1 MIDFSNEL
9 EIDVSNWRIK
19 NMTKNYCEHSLKVIA
34 CFYGDIRYDNCMAG
48 SRSYVFNR
56 IINDCFNWFKCS
68 GLIKFKSSFYSSEK
82 LRVRTIFDIDRYM
95 IAIYNGNSRV
105 GYVSKPS
112 CYQNINDP
120 FLGNI
125 AHAIWYCFR
134 MMCSIDEQEIDQ
146 KTTYE
151 MFTELFVKKIDKLFD
166 REINLYDTF
175 TYGIQ

>member
-1 MIDFSNEL
+1 MIDFSNEI

-19 NMTKNYCEHSLKVIA
+19 NMTKNYCDYALKVMEV
-34 CFYGDIRYDNCMAG
+34 FYNDIRYDNCTVG

-56 IINDCFNWFKCS
+56 IINDCFDYIKS
-68 GLIKFKSSFYSSEK
+68 SELIRYKSSFYSADK
-82 LRVRTIFDIDRYM
+82 LKIITRFDVDRY
-95 IAIYNGNSRV
+95 IVSIYNGRSRV

-125 AHAIWYCFR
+125 AHSIWYCFEL
-134 MMCSIDEQEIDQ
+134 MCSIDAQEINQ
-146 KTTYE
+146 EVAYE
-151 MFTELFVKKIDKLFD
+151 MFTEAFVKKIDKLFD
-166 REINLYDTF
+166 REIKLYDIF